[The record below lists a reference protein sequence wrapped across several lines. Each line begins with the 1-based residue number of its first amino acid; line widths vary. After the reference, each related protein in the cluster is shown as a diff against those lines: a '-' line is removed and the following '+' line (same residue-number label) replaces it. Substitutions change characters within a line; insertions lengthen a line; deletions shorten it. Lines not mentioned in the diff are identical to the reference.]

1 MAKLYGR
8 EYTKNQILELVGDI
22 SQVCYAKPV
31 KLTDGNQEG
40 VDAVLV
46 STGSGLSFMVLPG
59 RGMGISNADFKGS
72 ALGWMSSTG
81 EIASAFYEPEGLGWL
96 RGFYGGLLATC
107 GLTYIGAPCEDNGEE
122 LGLHGRAS
130 YTPARNVWVDGK
142 WDGDDYWVWVQG
154 KIREATVFGEN
165 LVLTR
170 KISAKLGDS
179 KIFIED
185 TVENLGFE
193 RTEHMFLYHF
203 NIGFPLLDEGS
214 EFIAPSISVT
224 PRDEE
229 AAVGQ
234 EDYYKVSAPVPGYK
248 EKVYYHELASLP
260 DGSTKVGL
268 INRNFNNKQGLGIYI
283 AYSKKELPNLVQWK
297 MVGQGH
303 YVMGIE
309 PANSWVSG
317 RDLARKDGTLKY
329 LEPGEKRSYKL
340 EIGVLESQ
348 EEIEKLTRE
357 IKAIKE

>member
-1 MAKLYGR
+1 MNAHILFNDKKRNYHLNIELLYCQKDVRRYLSWLNYMG
-8 EYTKNQILELVGDI
+8 
-22 SQVCYAKPV
+22 
-31 KLTDGNQEG
+31 
-40 VDAVLV
+40 
-46 STGSGLSFMVLPG
+46 GS
-59 RGMGISNADFKGS
+59 
-72 ALGWMSSTG
+72 
-81 EIASAFYEPEGLGWL
+81 
-96 RGFYGGLLATC
+96 
-107 GLTYIGAPCEDNGEE
+107 
-122 LGLHGRAS
+122 
-130 YTPARNVWVDGK
+130 
-142 WDGDDYWVWVQG
+142 
-154 KIREATVFGEN
+154 IR
-165 LVLTR
+165 
-170 KISAKLGDS
+170 
-179 KIFIED
+179 
-185 TVENLGFE
+185 
-193 RTEHMFLYHF
+193 
-203 NIGFPLLDEGS
+203 S

-229 AAVGQ
+229 AAIGQ

-283 AYSKKELPNLVQWK
+283 TYSKKELPNLVQWK